1 MATSQDSG
9 RVQSR
14 KVFVAL
20 RDALDQPPLLRR
32 HQLVLDVVLDLLAEH
47 DLGQRVAAR
56 DRLDA
61 MVAELDGDLGPDRD
75 PNPPLITR
83 PHDWPHD
90 Q

>member
-1 MATSQDSG
+1 MPIAEDSG

-32 HQLVLDVVLDLLAEH
+32 HQLVVDAVLDLLAEH
-47 DLGQRVAAR
+47 DVAARVAAR
-56 DRLDA
+56 DHLA
-61 MVAELDGDLGPDRD
+61 ASLAELDG
-75 PNPPLITR
+75 
-83 PHDWPHD
+83 HHD

>member
-1 MATSQDSG
+1 LAKPDDSA
-9 RVQSR
+9 RVEAR
-14 KVFVAL
+14 KVLVTL

-32 HQLVLDVVLDLLAEH
+32 HQLALDVVLDLLAEQ
-47 DLGQRVAAR
+47 DIAKRVAAR

-61 MVAELDGDLGPDRD
+61 MLAELDGEPGPNRD

>member
-1 MATSQDSG
+1 MATSEDSG

-32 HQLVLDVVLDLLAEH
+32 HQLVLDAVLDLLAEP
-47 DLGQRVAAR
+47 DLDARLAAR
-56 DRLDA
+56 DRVA
-61 MVAELDGDLGPDRD
+61 GVVAELDGHL
-75 PNPPLITR
+75 
-83 PHDWPHD
+83 D

>member
-1 MATSQDSG
+1 LASSEDSG

-14 KVFVAL
+14 KALVAL

-32 HQLVLDVVLDLLAEH
+32 HQLVLDVVLDLLAEP
-47 DLGQRVAAR
+47 DVAARVAAR

-61 MVAELDGDLGPDRD
+61 VLAE
-75 PNPPLITR
+75 PPLVTR
-83 PHDWPHD
+83 PHDWPRD

>member
-1 MATSQDSG
+1 MGHEEQASCPDPNDNA
-9 RVQSR
+9 RAEAR
-14 KVFVAL
+14 KVLVSL

-47 DLGQRVAAR
+47 DLDRRAAAR

-61 MVAELDGDLGPDRD
+61 MVAELDGHH
-75 PNPPLITR
+75 N
-83 PHDWPHD
+83 

>member
-1 MATSQDSG
+1 LANKEDSG
-9 RVQSR
+9 RVQAR

-20 RDALDQPPLLRR
+20 RDGLDQAPLLRR
-32 HQLVLDVVLDLLAEH
+32 HQLVLDAVLDLLAEP
-47 DLGQRVAAR
+47 DVGARVAAR

-61 MVAELDGDLGPDRD
+61 MLAD
-75 PNPPLITR
+75 PPLVTR

>member
-32 HQLVLDVVLDLLAEH
+32 HQLVVDAVLDLLAEP
-47 DLGQRVAAR
+47 DLDARVAAR

-61 MVAELDGDLGPDRD
+61 VLAGLDGRADL
-75 PNPPLITR
+75 
-83 PHDWPHD
+83 
-90 Q
+90 